1 MNKKVS
7 PLDERNLAVIGKISI
22 FLYVLT
28 IYFLIGDMIYR
39 EFWLHQKP
47 GQFED
52 IAALTIANLILFVGL
67 NLYYGGVSV
76 GRFSFKKL
84 LSAYIVAVVAGMTFA
99 SFKYNEFSLPFLLNM
114 ATRIVT
120 ITAVMF
126 IAAGAFAYIGKR
138 RIDRDIE

>member
-7 PLDERNLAVIGKISI
+7 PLDERNRAVIGKICI
-22 FLYVLT
+22 ILYILT

-52 IAALTIANLILFVGL
+52 IAALTIGNLIFFVGL
-67 NLYYGGVSV
+67 VLYFGGVSV
-76 GRFSFKKL
+76 GRISIKKFL
-84 LSAYIVAVVAGMTFA
+84 TVYFLFVTAGIVFA
-99 SFKYNEFSLPFLLNM
+99 LFKYHEFSLPFLLDIGI
-114 ATRIVT
+114 RIVT
-120 ITAVMF
+120 ITAIMF
-126 IAAGAFAYIGKR
+126 IAAGTIAYIGKR